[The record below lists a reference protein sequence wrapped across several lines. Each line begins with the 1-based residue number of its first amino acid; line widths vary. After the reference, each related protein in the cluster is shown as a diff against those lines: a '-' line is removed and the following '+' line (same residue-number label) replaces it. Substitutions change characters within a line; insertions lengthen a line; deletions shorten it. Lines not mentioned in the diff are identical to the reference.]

1 MPLCFVDRKSKN
13 DKEKSLR
20 RVYRKTILNL
30 IKIQACD
37 ELIRIIG
44 LSQTFEYPVIKTN
57 EEVTGKMK
65 NTNDEL
71 RIPLWVK
78 PNLSIEEA
86 ASYFG
91 IGMGKLYEMTSRE
104 DCPFVLWV
112 GSRRMIKRKSFEEY
126 LDKAYSL

>member
-1 MPLCFVDRKSKN
+1 MSISKDN
-13 DKEKSLR
+13 TQFNKK
-20 RVYRKTILNL
+20 
-30 IKIQACD
+30 QACD

-44 LSQTFEYPVIKTN
+44 LSQIFEYPVIKTS

-71 RIPLWVK
+71 LIPLWVK

-86 ASYFG
+86 ASYFDIG
-91 IGMGKLYEMTSRE
+91 IGKMYEMTSGE

-112 GSRRMIKRKSFEEY
+112 GSRQMIKRKRFEEY
-126 LDKAYSL
+126 LDKAY